1 MGDSIPK
8 YVSEIPNLQNVCL
21 RGATIGRL
29 VDFLTFKLPE
39 ERLPLTSD
47 IIIIHAGTNNV
58 LKGAT
63 VYDVTSQYKVLLQSV
78 KCFFPH
84 ATVLCS
90 AIIPRPCDGQ
100 LSKFFVQSC
109 NEVICILAARENV
122 IFIPTYMVFVHAG
135 EVKSYLYASSDLL
148 HLNGMGLSVLTGFY
162 RKCLQNRTKLFQHT
176 QARAVKLSHK
186 IKLRGYPR
194 LP

>member
-8 YVSEIPNLQNVCL
+8 NVSEIPNLHNVCL
-21 RGATIGRL
+21 RGTTIGHL
-29 VDFLTFKLPE
+29 IDFLTFKLSE

-47 IIIIHAGTNNV
+47 NITIHTGTNNF

-63 VYDVTSQYKVLLQSV
+63 VYDVKSQYKVLLQSV

-84 ATVLCS
+84 AMVLCS

-100 LSKFFVQSC
+100 LSKFFVKSC
-109 NEVICILAARENV
+109 NEVICILAAREDV
-122 IFIPTYMVFVHAG
+122 IFIPTYMVFVHA

-162 RKCLQNRTKLFQHT
+162 RKCLQNCAKLLQHT

-186 IKLRGYPR
+186 IKHRGYPH